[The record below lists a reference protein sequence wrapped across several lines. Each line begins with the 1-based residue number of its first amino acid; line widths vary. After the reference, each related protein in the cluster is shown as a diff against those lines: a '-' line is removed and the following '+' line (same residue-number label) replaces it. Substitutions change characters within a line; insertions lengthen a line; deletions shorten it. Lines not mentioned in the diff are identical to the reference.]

1 VHALVRGIESLLP
14 RPFARGRALKGD
26 QAPDPTGTLSPIR
39 ASLLVEGCVSRPP
52 LRPGPNPRG
61 HGRGHSGLF
70 PYGGVCVAT
79 APMRRWA
86 KSRSNYVR
94 GPGARSPLT
103 RGALCGTT
111 YKWRG
116 TSREHD
122 ARTVCGIT
130 KYVRRKGCL
139 ITSGPRTGRCKGEYW
154 SIERVAS

>member
-70 PYGGVCVAT
+70 PYGGVCAT
-79 APMRRWA
+79 APNETLGRIPEVPTA
-86 KSRSNYVR
+86 
-94 GPGARSPLT
+94 GARRAVPADTL
-103 RGALCGTT
+103 GP
-111 YKWRG
+111 
-116 TSREHD
+116 
-122 ARTVCGIT
+122 
-130 KYVRRKGCL
+130 VRDYL
-139 ITSGPRTGRCKGEYW
+139 
-154 SIERVAS
+154 